1 MAFAVIIGLYVSLG
15 AMAAVG
21 TVHISHKYVPV
32 KLEAA
37 FFGLLLTPIAAFY
50 LAFTAYFG
58 AATAWGLE
66 FGAMVAFAV
75 FGIIGIKAPMTLST
89 GYALHGAWDALHEI
103 QAHLGTNV
111 FAGGEFTP
119 IPLAYGFFCATYDW
133 CLAGY
138 FVTRNEPWRAAWL
151 PGPSRVDRP
160 GGARPGAPPL

>member
-21 TVHISHKYVPV
+21 TVHLSHKYVPV
-32 KLEAA
+32 KFEAA

-66 FGAMVAFAV
+66 FGAMAAFAV
-75 FGIIGIKAPMTLST
+75 FGVIGIKAPMTLSM
-89 GYALHGAWDALHEI
+89 GYALHGAWDVLHEV
-103 QAHLGTNV
+103 QAHVGVNV
-111 FAGGEFTP
+111 FAAGEITA
-119 IPLAYGFFCATYDW
+119 IPLAYGFFCAAYDW

-138 FVTRNEPWRAAWL
+138 FVTRHEQWREAWL
-151 PGPSRVDRP
+151 PPK
-160 GGARPGAPPL
+160 